1 MLKPKSKKFRFGA
14 RIVEI
19 QRKGEIQEILRK

>member
-1 MLKPKSKKFRFGA
+1 MKPKSKKFRFGA
-14 RIVEI
+14 RTVEI